1 MRFFNNLANFYY
13 IIVIF
18 SIISALIPVKNFNKA
33 KSSILKYSNKFLTA
47 FVLGVSVICYGQS
60 VQSICKPD
68 VINFTKQAYNAQY
81 QNWDIAQDSLT
92 KFMYFANSKGLLE
105 YDGAAWKVYELPENQ
120 KIRSVASDKL
130 GKIYTGALGEFGFW
144 SANKSG
150 KLIYHSLKKLIKE
163 NAFPNEEIWNILI
176 TPNGI
181 IFQSFAYLYLYNPI
195 NNQLNRLNPPG
206 NMLFVQQVN
215 ERFFVEI
222 IDKGLYEL
230 KINSQSNAHFS
241 LIKGSEFLSKE
252 SVNTILPY
260 QENEILVGTNK
271 GIYRYNGTEF
281 SEFNKATNLFIQQYQ
296 LNRGIY
302 LGNQIYAFGTILNG
316 VILTNQAGEII
327 QFFNKN
333 QGLQNNTVLSLSKDI
348 EGNLWVGMDK
358 GIDLIVLSSPL
369 KYYTDSEGQLGTV
382 YDVAIHQGNIYLGTN
397 QGVFSRNLT
406 KKNANFSL
414 VPKTQGQVWDLEVI
428 DNQLLC
434 GHNNGTFL
442 IENNQASQISNVT
455 GGWVIK
461 KMHKH
466 PELLIQGTYTN
477 LCIYKKAFNGKWTFD
492 HIIEGYSAP
501 TRRLEEDKNGNF
513 WLSKLPYGV
522 IKLRLSENN
531 QKIESQTTFNN
542 TDLKGGE
549 VSTINQQIFLTSSNG
564 ILEFNPNLK
573 VFKSAYSL
581 QKSMGN
587 DIARKIFSFSDNNP
601 TSKNIFVIKK
611 DGGLGVITPS
621 GRQILIPIKENQ
633 WVDDYENIVSID
645 AETYLLCSE
654 NGFILLPQKAI
665 FQQISAKVMS
675 PVIREIVIQDFPDLN
690 QTFRS
695 ASTTPKLSLDYDQNS
710 LTIYFCTPNYGN
722 SVKYSYLLE
731 NSSKN
736 WSSFQNITQKDFNN
750 LSPGQYIFHLKSD
763 LNSQESLVIFEIKQP
778 WYWNFWSRL
787 CYFLS
792 LIGIAWLSFQ
802 LHLRRVKFKQAQIRE
817 KLEKQL
823 ERQAE
828 ISSSEIM
835 QLRNEQLEKNIISKS
850 EELANSTMAVIKKNE
865 LLLTIKQGLTKLK
878 TESESRSATPHLKQ
892 VLHLV
897 DSNISTEHDWQVF
910 ENNFN
915 QVHEEFIKKLL
926 KKYPNL
932 TPSDVKLAAYLRMNL
947 STKEIAHLLNITNRS
962 VELKRYR
969 LRKKIN
975 LESDVNLGEFMM
987 AY

>member
-1 MRFFNNLANFYY
+1 MPIFN
-13 IIVIF
+13 IIL
-18 SIISALIPVKNFNKA
+18 SQIPVKNIFNA
-33 KSSILKYSNKFLTA
+33 KSSILKYLNSYFTA
-47 FVLGVSVICYGQS
+47 FVHCLTVVCHGQS

-68 VINFTKQAYNAQY
+68 VINFIKQTYNAQY

-92 KFMYFANSKGLLE
+92 KFIYFANSKGLLE
-105 YDGAAWKVYELPENQ
+105 YDGATWKVYELPENQ
-120 KIRSVASDKL
+120 KIRSVAIDNE

-144 SANKSG
+144 SPNKSG
-150 KLIYHSLKKLIKE
+150 RLTYHSLKKLIKE

-176 TPNGI
+176 TTKGI

-195 NNQLNRLNPPG
+195 NNQVKKLNPPG

-230 KINSQSNAHFS
+230 KINNQSNTQFS
-241 LIKGSEFLSKE
+241 LIEGSEFLSRE
-252 SVNTILPY
+252 SVNAILPY

-271 GIYRYNGTEF
+271 GIYRYNGIKF
-281 SEFNKATNLFIQQYQ
+281 SEFNKTTNLFIQQHQ

-316 VILTNQAGEII
+316 VILTNQTGEII

-333 QGLQNNTVLSLSKDI
+333 QGLQNNTVLSLSNDI

-369 KYYTDSEGQLGTV
+369 KYYNDSEGQLGTV
-382 YDVAIHQGNIYLGTN
+382 YDVAIHQGYIYLGTN
-397 QGVFSRNLT
+397 QGVFCRNLA
-406 KKNANFSL
+406 KKNTNFSL

-442 IENNQASQISNVT
+442 IENNQATQISNIT

-461 KMHKH
+461 KMQKH

-477 LCIYKKAFNGKWTFD
+477 LCIYKKAVNGKWIFD
-492 HIIEGYSAP
+492 HMVEGYSAP
-501 TRRLEEDKNGNF
+501 TRRLEEDKNGDL
-513 WLSKLPYGV
+513 WLSKRPFGI
-522 IKLRLSENN
+522 IKLHLSENT
-531 QKIESQTTFNN
+531 QKIESQTIF
-542 TDLKGGE
+542 DIAELKGAE
-549 VSTINQQIFLTSSNG
+549 VSMINQQIIVTSVNG

-573 VFKSAYSL
+573 VFKPAYSL
-581 QKSMGN
+581 QKAMGN
-587 DIARKIFSFSDNNP
+587 DIARKVFSFSENNNATP
-601 TSKNIFVIKK
+601 KNIFVIKK
-611 DGGLGVITPS
+611 DGGLGVITPN
-621 GRQILIPIKENQ
+621 GKQILIPMKENQ

-665 FQQISAKVMS
+665 FQQISPKVML
-675 PVIREIVIQDFPDLN
+675 PVIREIIIQDFPDLN

-695 ASTTPKLSLDYDQNS
+695 ANITPKLSLDYDQNS
-710 LTIYFCTPNYGN
+710 LTIFFATPNYGN

-731 NSSKN
+731 NSSRN
-736 WSSFQNITQKDFNN
+736 WSSFQNISQKDFNN

-763 LNSQESLVIFEIKQP
+763 LNPQESLVIFEIKQP

-787 CYFLS
+787 CYFLLLVS
-792 LIGIAWLSFQ
+792 LAWLSFE
-802 LHLRRVKFKQAQIRE
+802 LHLRKVKFKQAQIRE

-828 ISSSEIM
+828 ISTNEIM

-878 TESESRSATPHLKQ
+878 SESDLRSTTPHLKQ

-975 LESDVNLGEFMM
+975 LDSEINLGEFMM

>member
-1 MRFFNNLANFYY
+1 MP
-13 IIVIF
+13 IF
-18 SIISALIPVKNFNKA
+18 SIILSQIPVKNIFNA
-33 KSSILKYSNKFLTA
+33 KSSILKYLNSYFTA
-47 FVLGVSVICYGQS
+47 FVHCLTVVCHGQS

-68 VINFTKQAYNAQY
+68 VINFTKQTYNAQY
-81 QNWDIAQDSLT
+81 QNWDIAQDSRT

-120 KIRSVASDKL
+120 KIRSVAIDNE

-144 SANKSG
+144 SPNKSG
-150 KLIYHSLKKLIKE
+150 RLTYHSLKKLIKE

-176 TPNGI
+176 TTKGI

-195 NNQLNRLNPPG
+195 NNQVKKLNPPG

-230 KINSQSNAHFS
+230 KINNQSNTQFS
-241 LIKGSEFLSKE
+241 LIEGSEFLSRE
-252 SVNTILPY
+252 SVNAILPY

-271 GIYRYNGTEF
+271 GIYRYNGIKF
-281 SEFNKATNLFIQQYQ
+281 SEFNKTTNLFIQQHQ

-302 LGNQIYAFGTILNG
+302 LGNQVYAFGTILNG

-369 KYYTDSEGQLGTV
+369 KYYNDSEGQLGTV

-397 QGVFSRNLT
+397 QGVFCRNLA
-406 KKNANFSL
+406 KKNTNFSL

-428 DNQLLC
+428 DSQLLC

-442 IENNQASQISNVT
+442 IENKQATQISNIT

-461 KMHKH
+461 KMQKH

-477 LCIYKKAFNGKWTFD
+477 LCIYKKDVNGKWIFD
-492 HIIEGYSAP
+492 HIVEGYSAP
-501 TRRLEEDKNGNF
+501 TRRLEEDKNGDL
-513 WLSKLPYGV
+513 WLSKGPFGI
-522 IKLRLSENN
+522 IKLHLSENT
-531 QKIESQTTFNN
+531 QKIESQTIF
-542 TDLKGGE
+542 DIAELKGAE
-549 VSTINQQIFLTSSNG
+549 VSTINQQIIVTSVNG

-573 VFKSAYSL
+573 VFKPAYSL
-581 QKSMGN
+581 QKAMGN
-587 DIARKIFSFSDNNP
+587 DIARKVFSFSENNNATP
-601 TSKNIFVIKK
+601 KNIFVIKK
-611 DGGLGVITPS
+611 DGGLGVITPN
-621 GRQILIPIKENQ
+621 GKQILIPMKENQ

-665 FQQISAKVMS
+665 FQQISSKVMS
-675 PVIREIVIQDFPDLN
+675 PVIREIIIQDFPDLN

-695 ASTTPKLSLDYDQNS
+695 ASTTPKLSLDYSQNS
-710 LTIYFCTPNYGN
+710 LTIYFATPNYGN

-736 WSSFQNITQKDFNN
+736 WSSFQHINQKDFNN
-750 LSPGQYIFHLKSD
+750 LSPGQYVFHLKSD
-763 LNSQESLVIFEIKQP
+763 LNPQESLVIFEIKQP

-787 CYFLS
+787 CYFLI
-792 LIGIAWLSFQ
+792 LIGLAWLSFE
-802 LHLRRVKFKQAQIRE
+802 LHLRRLKFKQAQIRE

-828 ISSSEIM
+828 INTSEIM

-878 TESESRSATPHLKQ
+878 SESDLRSTTPHLKQ

-975 LESDVNLGEFMM
+975 LDSETNLGEFMM